1 MRDLWTYL
9 ASTEK
14 PVVMY
19 GMGNGA
25 DKIISV
31 LEGFGKDI
39 DDFFAS
45 DGFVRGQIFHG
56 KKVLSFSDIREKYED
71 FIILVSF
78 GTPRRDVLDIIYEMS
93 GKYELYSPDVPL
105 AGETLFDREFF
116 EANKEKYNK
125 VRDLLADEE
134 SKTIFDNI
142 ISYKLSGKVDFLRKA
157 VSLSQDDVFDFGKYK
172 VTVDAGAYT
181 GDTAREML
189 EKAENIEKII
199 CLEPD
204 FKNFK
209 KLLRFAQESENAK
222 GKVCPIAAGAW
233 NDDTRVSFGTAGNRN
248 SNAFSGGKENLVD
261 MLKIDTAAKQC
272 FVDYIKY
279 DVEGA
284 EMNALVGSRETILK
298 SNPDMLISLYHRSED
313 IFDIPLYINEN
324 YPQYDLYLR
333 RPECLPAWEINLC
346 AVKR

>member
-1 MRDLWTYL
+1 MTDLWTYL
-9 ASTEK
+9 KSAGK
-14 PVVMY
+14 PIVMY

-31 LEGFGKDI
+31 LGRYDI
-39 DDFFAS
+39 EVDDFFAS
-45 DGFVRGQIFHG
+45 DGFVRGQVFHG

-78 GTPRRDVLDIIYEMS
+78 GSPRRDVLDMIYEMS

-105 AGETLFDREFF
+105 AGETLFDREYF
-116 EANKEKYNK
+116 ESNEYKYRQ
-125 VRDLLADEE
+125 VRELFADEE
-134 SKTIFDNI
+134 SKIIFDNV
-142 ISYKLSGKVDFLRKA
+142 ISYKLSGKIDFLRKA
-157 VSLSQDDVFDFGKYK
+157 VSAVQDNIFDFEKYK

-189 EKAENIEKII
+189 EKAKNIERII

-209 KLLRFAQESENAK
+209 KLLRFTEENEHAK
-222 GKVCPIAAGAW
+222 DKVCPISAGAW
-233 NDDTRVSFGTAGNRN
+233 DTDTKVTFGTAGNRN

-261 MLKIDTAAKQC
+261 MLKIDSVSKDH

-284 EMNALVGSRETILK
+284 EMNALIGSRETIEK
-298 SNPDMLISLYHRSED
+298 SSPDMLISLYHRSED
-313 IFDIPLYINEN
+313 IFDIPLYIREN

-346 AVKR
+346 VVKK

>member
-14 PVVMY
+14 PMVMY

-142 ISYKLSGKVDFLRKA
+142 ISYKLSGKIDFLRKA

-189 EKAENIEKII
+189 EKAENIE
-199 CLEPD
+199 
-204 FKNFK
+204 
-209 KLLRFAQESENAK
+209 
-222 GKVCPIAAGAW
+222 
-233 NDDTRVSFGTAGNRN
+233 
-248 SNAFSGGKENLVD
+248 
-261 MLKIDTAAKQC
+261 
-272 FVDYIKY
+272 
-279 DVEGA
+279 
-284 EMNALVGSRETILK
+284 
-298 SNPDMLISLYHRSED
+298 
-313 IFDIPLYINEN
+313 
-324 YPQYDLYLR
+324 
-333 RPECLPAWEINLC
+333 
-346 AVKR
+346 